1 MVNVG
6 LNMGSLLG
14 IVLAAAGAAL
24 YFLRSQR
31 PALARDHDIF
41 FAAVAL
47 LSGGILFFQG
57 WRLDPILQFLQVLL
71 AGSAVFYAYDGIR
84 LRGVATQQA
93 KRNAPIVDDDRPV
106 SRVYRAEL
114 DELNPYEERPVRRRI
129 PGTRDTRPNRDE
141 FDEGVSRRPSSRIS
155 GEERLGPGDR
165 ARRKQRPRSE
175 RGPSDYSEGS
185 DDTDM
190 REDRPV
196 RSRGTSSRSGNPVSG
211 STRSR
216 RPRPPVEESDV
227 SPRRGRN
234 SDIESPSSEYVD
246 YRPVDDEED
255 NWGNY

>member
-6 LNMGSLLG
+6 LNVGSLLG

-93 KRNAPIVDDDRPV
+93 KRSAPIVDDDRPV

-114 DELNPYEERPVRRRI
+114 DELNVYEDRPARRRI
-129 PGTRDTRPNRDE
+129 PGTREVRPNRDE
-141 FDEGVSRRPSSRIS
+141 FDEGVSRRSSNRIN
-155 GEERLGPGDR
+155 GEDRIGSGDR
-165 ARRKQRPRSE
+165 SRRRPRPRPE
-175 RGPSDYSEGS
+175 RDSSDYEGS
-185 DDTDM
+185 DDLDI
-190 REDRPV
+190 REDRPL
-196 RSRGTSSRSGNPVSG
+196 RSRGTSARSGPQSSG
-211 STRSR
+211 SSRSR
-216 RPRPPVEESDV
+216 RPRPLGEESGV
-227 SPRRGRN
+227 SQRRSRN
-234 SDIESPSSEYVD
+234 SDVETPSSEYVD